1 MIGLENPQPKRGRGR
16 PRLTAEQRMDGKV
29 RRKSYPKRTPYE
41 PVAQQRERIRK
52 ALAAER
58 AERLAREARRSR
70 KAAAPTQPTIAA

>member
-1 MIGLENPQPKRGRGR
+1 
-16 PRLTAEQRMDGKV
+16 MDGKV
-29 RRKSYPKRTPYE
+29 RCKDYPRRTPYE

-70 KAAAPTQPTIAA
+70 EAAATSQPTIAA